1 MPTILCLIIACRPCG
16 GTGHRKRA
24 VALKRKLLHL
34 LRENRLCVV
43 CTQGVAQACQLWVVV
58 DLGLLGAHQ
67 EKKFRLVHTNK
78 G

>member
-1 MPTILCLIIACRPCG
+1 MPTTIAYRPCG

-24 VALKRKLLHL
+24 IALERKILHL

-43 CTQGVAQACQLWVVV
+43 CTQRVAKACQLWVV

-67 EKKFRLVHTNK
+67 ERSV

>member
-1 MPTILCLIIACRPCG
+1 MPTTIAYRPCG

-43 CTQGVAQACQLWVVV
+43 CTQGVAKACQLWVVV
-58 DLGLLGAHQ
+58 DLGFLGAHRERSADYAHQ
-67 EKKFRLVHTNK
+67 Q